1 MSNSTTC
8 NSNNSHSRWWSRL
21 AVAAL
26 LCLALAAAACGDSE
40 STNNGTTSTTETTAT
55 SLPVLEATSTTEVEV
70 TESQCPKYEDPRGS
84 IFQAYQNEFDR
95 CHPFQSLDVFCTE
108 HDAPSEAL
116 QATDTGITEDAITLV
131 HIRSRLEQLASIGF
145 ATDVGDPARMF
156 NTFAWYV
163 NEMCGGV
170 HGRKIDLK
178 LVEVDSLGGGTS
190 IDALRNAACISATED
205 HNAVIVMNSSGFQ
218 GTANLCIA
226 EEHET
231 AFISTQGQNSE
242 FIDRGE
248 ERLISMS
255 PTLEESLSF
264 LVAVLQSKGALD
276 GKTIGVVAPDT
287 PGQKESVERGLIDP
301 LEAAGIEVA
310 EFSVIGCGGQTSCSE
325 GNSESVRSMREK
337 GVDVIFPTLNV
348 VSLPQYLGEMVSQGF
363 EPGDVQFYNSDFNS
377 QASNT
382 VVNKIIIFGGAA
394 AGELYNGAII
404 VDDADPAAFHEPGW
418 EPRQFNK
425 MCADVYD
432 TYNEE
437 VEGNEDLTQ
446 PPHDPYDPNG
456 NTPHGMI
463 VTICSQ
469 MRVAL
474 RAIYDAGP
482 NPSRED
488 IYMAMSNLGAIDFNN
503 MVPNSIEPGKP
514 QTTDVVHTLQFT
526 YPCASGAKF
535 AVIPDGQTDGTCI
548 VNAPGDEWLNVSR

>member
-1 MSNSTTC
+1 MSTTSISNS
-8 NSNNSHSRWWSRL
+8 NSQRRWRSRFAL
-21 AVAAL
+21 AAL

-40 STNNGTTSTTETTAT
+40 STDNGTTSTTETTAT
-55 SLPVLEATSTTEVEV
+55 SLPVLEATTSTEVAVE
-70 TESQCPKYEDPRGS
+70 TSECPKYEDPRGS

-95 CHPFQSLDVFCTE
+95 CHPFQSLDEFCTE
-108 HDAPSEAL
+108 QPAPTETL
-116 QATDTGITEDAITLV
+116 RATDDGITEDSITLV
-131 HIRSRLEQLASIGF
+131 HIRSRLEQLATIGF
-145 ATDVGDPARMF
+145 ATDVGDPTRMF

-163 NEMCGGV
+163 NNKCGGV
-170 HGRKIDLK
+170 NGRMIDLK
-178 LVEVDSLGGGTS
+178 LVEVDSLGGAGGS
-190 IDALRNAACISATED
+190 IDELRNAACISATED
-205 HNAVIVMNSSGFQ
+205 HNAVIAINSSGFQ
-218 GTANLCIA
+218 GTASLCIA

-231 AFISTQGQNSE
+231 AFISTQGQNAE

-248 ERLISMS
+248 GRLISMS

-264 LVAVLQSKGALD
+264 LVASLLASDALD

-287 PGQKESVERGLIDP
+287 PGQKESVERGLIEP
-301 LEAAGIEVA
+301 LEAAGIDVA
-310 EFSVIGCGGQTSCSE
+310 VFDVLGCGGGTSCSE
-325 GNSESVRSMREK
+325 GASDSVSRMLEE
-337 GVDVIFPTLNV
+337 GVDVVFPTLNV
-348 VSLPQYLGEMVSQGF
+348 VSLPGYLGEMVNQGF

-382 VVNKIIIFGGAA
+382 VVNKIVAFGGAA

-404 VDDADPAAFHEPGW
+404 VDDADPAAFHEDGW

-432 TYNEE
+432 TYNGE

-482 NPSRED
+482 NPTRED
-488 IYMAMSNLGAIDFNN
+488 IYEAMGKLGAIDFNN
-503 MVPNSIEPGKP
+503 MIPNSIEPDKP
-514 QTTDVVHTLQFT
+514 QTTDVVHTLQFS
-526 YPCASGAKF
+526 YPCANGAKF
-535 AVIPDGQTDGTCI
+535 AVVPAGQEDGTCI
-548 VNAPGDEWLNVSR
+548 INAPGDEWLNVSR